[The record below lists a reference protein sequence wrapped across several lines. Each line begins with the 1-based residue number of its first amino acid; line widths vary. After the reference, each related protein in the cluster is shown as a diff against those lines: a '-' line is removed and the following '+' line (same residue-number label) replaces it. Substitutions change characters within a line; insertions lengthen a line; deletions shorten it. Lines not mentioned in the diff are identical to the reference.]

1 MQPQSLCTMPDDSF
15 SNQKNNWYV
24 DDLWK
29 LASDMPIVKVSV
41 NSLWERYKDNWYWFD
56 SYEEKIN
63 YDKFLHHYKRC
74 EEADLNYPI
83 LIFPDNKIADGVHRL
98 VKAKLLGMDTIPAI
112 LFNKLPEANF
122 VTKDD

>member
-15 SNQKNNWYV
+15 SNQKNNRYV
-24 DDLWK
+24 NDLWK

-56 SYEEKIN
+56 SYEERIN

>member
-24 DDLWK
+24 DDLWE
-29 LASDMPIVKVSV
+29 LASNMPVVRVSV
-41 NSLWERYKDNWYWFD
+41 NYLWEMYKDNWYWFD
-56 SYEEKIN
+56 SNEERIN

-74 EEADLNYPI
+74 QEADLNYPI

-98 VKAKLLGMDTIPAI
+98 VKAKLLGLDTIPAV
-112 LFNKLPEANF
+112 LFDHLPEANF
-122 VTKDD
+122 VTENY